1 MNQVE
6 TRDNRILIHHP
17 NKKYKFVD
25 VLKKPVWKINK
36 NFEHTIY
43 VSHDGGPPK
52 QVTDE
57 VMFATY
63 YFLADTM
70 LEHKR

>member
-1 MNQVE
+1 LNQVE
-6 TRDNRILIHHP
+6 TRDHRIFFYHP
-17 NKKYKFVD
+17 NHYYKFLD

-36 NFEHTIY
+36 NLERTIY
-43 VSHDGGPPK
+43 VSLDGGPPK
-52 QVTDE
+52 QVTD
-57 VMFATY
+57 VLMFGTY